1 MYSQITAA
9 ALFVAGVSAHGKVL
23 SPTPRPL
30 GDAMK
35 STCGAQVWNQMSSD
49 PDGNIQTMAQVGSS
63 QSDFDDATC
72 HLWQCRG
79 YQFDDATAD
88 SIQSFTPGQSVDF
101 SVQIAAPHTGVANVS
116 VINLAENSVIG
127 SALASWSEYASTAS
141 GVKANETSFSV
152 TIPSDLPSTCSTAGG
167 CALQWWWDAR
177 SVDQTYMSCIDFT
190 VGSGSGS
197 SSSSSGSSSAAVSS
211 SSAVAQ
217 VSTAAA
223 VQSSS
228 AAAATTLSTVVASS
242 TEAAVAAA
250 STSAAVSSSSSS
262 SSGSGSSCSKRR
274 AARRAAALRA

>member
-1 MYSQITAA
+1 MYKQVTAA
-9 ALFVAGVSAHGKVL
+9 ALFVAGVSAHGKIL

-35 STCGAQVWNQMSSD
+35 SACGAQVWNQMSSD

-63 QSDFDDATC
+63 QSDFDAASC

-79 YQFDDATAD
+79 YQFDDATSS
-88 SIQSFTPGQSVDF
+88 SIQSFTAGQSVDF

-141 GVKANETSFSV
+141 GVTANETSFSV
-152 TIPSDLPSTCSTAGG
+152 TIPDDLPSTCSTAGG

-177 SVDQTYMSCIDFT
+177 SIDQTYMSCVDFT

-197 SSSSSGSSSAAVSS
+197 SSS
-211 SSAVAQ
+211 
-217 VSTAAA
+217 
-223 VQSSS
+223 
-228 AAAATTLSTVVASS
+228 AAATTLSTAVASS

-250 STSAAVSSSSSS
+250 AATTSPAAAAESSSS
-262 SSGSGSSCSKRR
+262 SSGSSCSRRR
-274 AARRAAALRA
+274 AARRAADLRA